1 MTASLHHVNEFQKRT
16 LVVLCGTSPAVLTE
30 TLEVISDPTHRLYF
44 PPTRIIV
51 ITTRVGRE
59 KLKEELLDPTVNSTL
74 GRGRIGRLQRM
85 AEDIGLAPFP
95 LAETDILVPSVASA
109 DQDLDLDS
117 GESLGPGLATTEIE
131 DAHSEAELQAI
142 GDLIFET
149 VRTSTFGLRSALM
162 LSISGGR
169 KSMAHIAGQCMSAY
183 GRAWDKLVH
192 VIVYPQGV
200 ERESASPRFYYR
212 APNDAG
218 EISWTDEDGV
228 VQQVKASDVSLQ
240 LNEEPYFRLQPILQA
255 VCDERRID
263 MQNLNFA
270 GLISLLDREPGEVLN
285 LEIRKRARQFSIEG
299 RTPEKARSVPH
310 AAVCAYLLLL
320 AENEHP
326 ISAKPYD
333 LQTLRFLQ
341 IWDEISQ
348 DFDEDK
354 RYKQLCDLFD
364 KTIGHQAANPARPQI
379 IDFSEENVAAHF
391 QVNFRDNRS
400 SLSLNGGDVWMPA
413 LASSAKLC
421 IKSALPFGV
430 SVSHY
435 NINPSRG
442 RWAIP
447 KTLRVK
453 VRDH

>member
-1 MTASLHHVNEFQKRT
+1 MTASLHQVSNFKNRT

-30 TLEVISDPTHRLYF
+30 TLEVISDPKHRLYF

-59 KLKEELLDPTVNSTL
+59 KLKEELLDPTVNSKL
-74 GRGRIGRLQRM
+74 GLGGIGRLQRM

-117 GESLGPGLATTEIE
+117 GESLGLGLATMEIE

-149 VRTSTFGLRSALM
+149 VRTSTTDALSALM

-212 APNDAG
+212 VPNDVG
-218 EISWTDEDGV
+218 DISWTDEDGV
-228 VQQVKASDVSLQ
+228 FQPVKASDVSLQ

-255 VCDERRID
+255 VCVERRID
-263 MQNLNFA
+263 MQGLNFA
-270 GLISLLDREPGEVLN
+270 GLISLLDRDPAPVLN
-285 LEIRKRARQFSIEG
+285 LEIRKRSCSFSIEG
-299 RTPEKARSVPH
+299 RTSKTHGSYP
-310 AAVCAYLLLL
+310 AVCAYLLLL
-320 AENEHP
+320 AESEGP
-326 ISAKPYD
+326 IRSIPND
-333 LQTLRFLQ
+333 RQMLRFLQ

-348 DFDEDK
+348 AFDDDK
-354 RYKQLCDLFD
+354 RYERLCVLFN
-364 KTIGHQAANPARPQI
+364 KTTGPETAGPARPQI
-379 IDFSEENVAAHF
+379 RSFSPENVAAHF
-391 QVNFRDNRS
+391 QVNLDDDKWSERPPR
-400 SLSLNGGDVWMPA
+400 GDTWMNLVTTA
-413 LASSAKLC
+413 AKKC
-421 IKSALPFGV
+421 IKSAVPFGV

-442 RWAIP
+442 WWAIP
-447 KTLRVK
+447 KTLQVTVQNHR
-453 VRDH
+453 